1 MKLFTWKENRERKK
15 MESREMVRL
24 ACEAMEDKK
33 HRTLRS
39 LILKKFPHWRIISL
53 SPAEATGIRYRLWRT
68 ASVKLWEEPE

>member
-33 HRTLRS
+33 AQDIKIIDIEKCENKDRRKL
-39 LILKKFPHWRIISL
+39 LKVS
-53 SPAEATGIRYRLWRT
+53 
-68 ASVKLWEEPE
+68 